1 MCTMRNM
8 QVRFLSEEV
17 PSREWV
23 RFTRGGRFG
32 RRWAYPSLAQWKVPP
47 SKGVDVSS
55 TLTVGPAYATTAF
68 VRQLRGYS
76 YIRALSTAL
85 GMTTH

>member
-32 RRWAYPSLAQWKVPP
+32 RRWAYLSLAQWRVRP

-55 TLTVGPAYATTAF
+55 TLTAGNVYATTAF
-68 VRQLRGYS
+68 VRQLSGYS
-76 YIRALSTAL
+76 NVKSS
-85 GMTTH
+85 